1 LIQDKIKVSFRKLK
15 HIHHISDIQIRN
27 LKRHREYEE
36 VFNGLYE
43 EVKKNPDN
51 AVAYIGG
58 DIAHSKT
65 EMSPELI
72 DQLSRLFKNLSD
84 ICPTII
90 IAGNHDCNLNNLNRM
105 DCLTPIVENLNHP
118 NLHYLKRT
126 GIYTCADTDF
136 IVWDVWDSEKDYIKA
151 KDVPGDRNKVVL
163 FHGTVDRSETDLGF
177 KLPSKVKMSM
187 FKGYDL
193 GLLGDIHKRQHLNK
207 EETISYC
214 GSLVQQNHGEDI
226 GKGYLLWDVPKRK
239 SEYIEIHNDFGYYTI
254 DIQDGKLPDLSDL
267 PNKPRVRVRVS
278 NTKPAQL
285 KRLMTKVQ
293 KMAKIQESVITRVDG
308 LSTEKI
314 RDNKINIG
322 DVNSVDYQYKLISE
336 YLKNNYIV
344 DDDTMIKIK
353 DVLKDLNSVI
363 PEADIQRNVHW
374 KLKRFEFDNMFS
386 YGEDNVVDFTKLNGI
401 IGLFAPNATGKSAL
415 LDALSF
421 CLFDTCSR
429 AYKADNIINN
439 SKSTLYCKVNFEID
453 GQDYFIERRGKKN
466 LRTGH
471 VKVDVDFWMIDDTGE
486 KLSLNGDQRRTTQV
500 NIRKVIGGYD
510 DFILTSMS
518 SQNNSTVFI
527 DKTQKER
534 KELLSQFMGLKI
546 FDTLYTQAAEDIKEV
561 NTLLNDFKKSDY
573 DSELASI
580 TNDLILLNG
589 KQKDFKKDERD
600 LKKQIKQVLTEIKE
614 ETKRLKPV
622 DSNIRDYKTL
632 EEEKKKLDGILYK
645 VDEEYGVTKT
655 SVQGFALQRKDL
667 QNKITS
673 YEQENVSEKY
683 IKLEKLEEE
692 RDLFQIELDKL
703 KIEVR
708 TKLDKIDK
716 LGNLTY
722 DEDCDDCMS
731 NPFTLDAIQTKEN
744 LDKDKTLAQQYVT
757 KKQKM
762 EDRIQKMF
770 KVRAYKNDLDGL
782 LEEMNSLNVEESHS
796 STQLSLLEEKKTN
809 ILHQLTSVN
818 NEITQCKSQEQ
829 NVIFNSQ
836 IELSLDNLQSNND
849 DLDYQLDVISKK
861 LTSLHGEIQV
871 LKTKENQINSNINKV
886 EELEDSHQAY
896 QYLLEAIKRDGVPYD
911 LISKS
916 LPTVEGA
923 VNDILAQIVDFS
935 ILFNMDGKVIDTH
948 IVYDDDRVWPL
959 ELSSGME
966 RFISS
971 LAIRV
976 GLMNVSNLP
985 RSNFL
990 AIDEGW
996 GTMDSENLNSVA
1008 QLFQYLKTQFQ
1019 FTFVVSHIESMRDF
1033 VDTLLEIKKVSGS
1046 SSVKFSRD

>member
-1 LIQDKIKVSFRKLK
+1 MIQSKIKVPFRKLK
-15 HIHHISDIQIRN
+15 YIHHISDIQIRN
-27 LKRHREYEE
+27 LKRHKEYEE
-36 VFNGLYE
+36 VFNRTYE
-43 EVKKNPDN
+43 SVKEYPNN

-72 DQLSRLFKNLSD
+72 DQLSRLFKNLAD
-84 ICPTII
+84 IVPTII
-90 IAGNHDCNLNNLNRM
+90 IAGNHDCNLNNLNRL

-118 NLHYLKRT
+118 NLHYLKNT
-126 GIYTCADTDF
+126 GVYKCADTSF
-136 IVWDVWDSEKDYIKA
+136 VVWDVWDNEKDYIKA
-151 KDVPGDRNKVVL
+151 KDVEGETKIVL

-193 GLLGDIHKRQHLNK
+193 GLLGDIHKRQHLNE

-214 GSLVQQNHGEDI
+214 GSLVQQNHGEGLDH
-226 GKGYLLWDVPKRK
+226 GYLLWDVPKRK
-239 SEYIEIHNDFGYYTI
+239 STYIPVVNDFGYYTI

-267 PNKPRVRVRVS
+267 PLKPRLRVRVS
-278 NTKPAQL
+278 NTKPSQL
-285 KRLMTKVQ
+285 KKLMTKVQ
-293 KMAKIQESVITRVDG
+293 KMAKIQESVISRVDG
-308 LSTEKI
+308 LSTDKI
-314 RDNKINIG
+314 RDIKINIG
-322 DVNSVDYQYKLISE
+322 DVNNLDYQYELIRE
-336 YLKNNYIV
+336 YLSNNYIV

-353 DVLKDLNSVI
+353 KVLTDLNAVI

-374 KLKRFEFDNMFS
+374 KLKKFEFDNMFS

-439 SKSTLYCKVNFEID
+439 SKSTLNCLVNFEID
-453 GQDYFIERRGKKN
+453 GLDYFIERRGKKN

-471 VKVDVDFWMIDDTGE
+471 VKVDVDFWVIDDTGE
-486 KLSLNGDQRRTTQV
+486 KISLNGDQRRTTQN
-500 NIRKVIGGYD
+500 NIKKVIGSYD

-546 FDTLYTQAAEDIKEV
+546 FDTLYIQASEDIKEV
-561 NTLLNDFKKSDY
+561 DTLLKDFKKSDY
-573 DSELASI
+573 DSEMANI
-580 TNDLILLNG
+580 TDDLILLEG
-589 KQKDFKKDERD
+589 KQTDFKKDKRD
-600 LKKQIKQVLTEIKE
+600 LKKQLRTIMGEIKSQ
-614 ETKRLKPV
+614 TKRLKPV
-622 DSNIRDYKTL
+622 DSNIRDYDIL
-632 EEEKKKLDGILYK
+632 QDEKKKLNGILYK
-645 VDEEYGVTKT
+645 VDDEYGVTKT
-655 SVQGFALQRKDL
+655 TVQGFALQRTEF
-667 QNKITS
+667 QTKITS
-673 YEQENVSEKY
+673 YEKENVSEKY

-692 RDLFQIELDKL
+692 RDLFQVEIDKL

-708 TKLDKIDK
+708 SKLDKIEK
-716 LGNLTY
+716 LGNLEW
-722 DEDCDDCMS
+722 DEDCDFCMS
-731 NPFTLDAIQTKEN
+731 NPFTLDAIETQKN
-744 LDKDKTLAQQYVT
+744 LDKDKLLAQQYVT
-757 KKQKM
+757 KKQRM
-762 EDRIQKMF
+762 EDRIKKMF
-770 KVRAYKNDLDGL
+770 KIRAYKSDLESL
-782 LEEMNSLNVEESHS
+782 LEEINSLNIQETHS
-796 STQLSLLEEKKTN
+796 TTQLSLLEEKKNN
-809 ILHQLTSVN
+809 ILNQLNSIN
-818 NEITQCKSQEQ
+818 SEITTYKSQEQ
-829 NVIFNSQ
+829 NVLFNSQ
-836 IELSLDNLQSNND
+836 VEVEIDKLQNNGD
-849 DLDYQLDVISKK
+849 DLDYQVDMVSKK
-861 LTSLHGEIQV
+861 LTTLHGEIQV
-871 LKTKENQINSNINKV
+871 LKTKEKQINDNISKI
-886 EELEDSHQAY
+886 EKLEGDHQAY
-896 QYLLEAIKRDGVPYD
+896 QYLIEAIKRDGVPYD

-923 VNDILAQIVDFS
+923 VNDILSQIVDFS

-959 ELSSGME
+959 EMSSGME

-996 GTMDSENLNSVA
+996 GTMDSDNLNSVA

-1019 FTFVVSHIESMRDF
+1019 FTFIVSHIETMRDF

>member
-1 LIQDKIKVSFRKLK
+1 MVTDKLKVPFRKLK

-27 LKRHREYEE
+27 LKRHREYEQ
-36 VFNGLYE
+36 VFEGLYK
-43 EVKKNPDN
+43 EVKKNPKN
-51 AVAYIGG
+51 AISYIGG

-65 EMSPELI
+65 EMSPELV
-72 DQLSRLFKNLSD
+72 DQLSRLFKNLAD
-84 ICPTII
+84 ICPLVI

-105 DCLTPIVENLNHP
+105 DVLTPIVENLNHP

-126 GIYTCADTDF
+126 GIYTCGDTDL
-136 IVWDVWDSEKDYIKA
+136 IVWDVWDKEKDYIKA
-151 KDVPGDRNKVVL
+151 KDVPGDRKKVVL

-226 GKGYLLWDVPKRK
+226 GKGYLLWDMETLK
-239 SEYIEIHNDFGYYTI
+239 SKYIEIPNEYGYYTI
-254 DIQDGKLPDLSDL
+254 NIDNGKLPEL
-267 PNKPRVRVRVS
+267 PDFPAKPRVRVRVS
-278 NTKPAQL
+278 NTKPSQL
-285 KRLMTKVQ
+285 KKLMTQLQ
-293 KMAKIQESVITRVDG
+293 KKAKIQESVITRVDG

-314 RDNKINIG
+314 RDKKINIG
-322 DVNSVDYQYKLISE
+322 DVNNPDYQYDLVRE

-353 DVLKDLNSVI
+353 NIIKDLNSVI

-374 KLKRFEFDNMFS
+374 KLKRFEFSNLFS
-386 YGEDNVVDFTKLNGI
+386 YGEDNVVDFTKLNGM
-401 IGLFAPNATGKSAL
+401 IGLFAPNASGKSAL
-415 LDALSF
+415 LDALCF
-421 CLFDTCSR
+421 NLFDMSSR
-429 AYKADNIINN
+429 TYRADNIINKAKN
-439 SKSTLYCKVNFEID
+439 NLHCKVNFEID
-453 GQDYFIERRGKKN
+453 GQDYFIEKKGKKN

-471 VKVDVDFWMIDDTGE
+471 VKVDIDFWTIDDTGE
-486 KLSLNGDQRRTTQV
+486 EISLNGDQRRTTQN
-500 NIRKVIGGYD
+500 NIKKVIGNYE

-546 FDTLYTQAAEDIKEV
+546 FDTLYQQASDEIREV
-561 NTLLNDFKKSDY
+561 NTLLNDFKKADY
-573 DSELASI
+573 DKELADITDNLLLLEGKEKDFKDDENKIKKEFKKI
-580 TNDLILLNG
+580 TNDIQ
-589 KQKDFKKDERD
+589 KQ
-600 LKKQIKQVLTEIKE
+600 
-614 ETKRLKPV
+614 TKRLKPV
-622 DSNIRDYKTL
+622 DDSLKSIDVL
-632 EEEKKKLDGILYK
+632 EEQHSKLRTLSDNVKKNLS
-645 VDEEYGVTKT
+645 EYEVEQYDFDRAVKEIE
-655 SVQGFALQRKDL
+655 
-667 QNKITS
+667 NKIVI
-673 YEQENVSEKY
+673 YQQDGVSDKY
-683 IKLEKLEEE
+683 YKLEKLEEE
-692 RDLFQIELDKL
+692 RDLFQVEIDKL

-708 TKLDKIDK
+708 SKLDKIEK
-716 LGNLTY
+716 LGNLTH
-722 DEDCDDCMS
+722 DENCEHCMS
-731 NPFTLDAIQTKEN
+731 NPFTLDAIETKKN
-744 LDKDKTLAQQYVT
+744 LEKDKTLAQEYVK
-757 KKQKM
+757 KKQTM
-762 EDRIQKMF
+762 EDEIQKMF
-770 KVRAYKNDLDGL
+770 KVRAFKKDLDE
-782 LEEMNSLNVEESHS
+782 LE
-796 STQLSLLEEKKTN
+796 TQLNEKQRYQDTITSN
-809 ILHQLTSVN
+809 INITKEKQKNITTQFNLITS
-818 NEITQCKSQEQ
+818 EMERAKSQEQ
-829 NVIFNSQ
+829 NIVFNEQ
-836 IELSLDNLQSNND
+836 VAQEIDKLENYQN
-849 DLDYQLDVISKK
+849 DLDYQLSMVTEKVTK
-861 LTSLHGEIQV
+861 LHGEIQV
-871 LKTKENQINSNINKV
+871 LKTKENQINDNIKKV

-935 ILFNMDGKVIDTH
+935 IIFNMDGKQIDTH

-996 GTMDSENLNSVA
+996 GTMDSDNLNSVA
-1008 QLFQYLKTQFQ
+1008 QLFQYLKTEFQ
-1019 FTFVVSHIESMRDF
+1019 FSLVVSHIESMRDF
-1033 VDTLLEIKKVSGS
+1033 VDTLLEIKKVGGS
-1046 SSVKFSRD
+1046 SSVRFSRD

>member
-1 LIQDKIKVSFRKLK
+1 MVTDKLKVPFRKLK

-27 LKRHREYEE
+27 LKRHREYEQ
-36 VFNGLYE
+36 VFEGLYK
-43 EVKKNPDN
+43 EVKKNPKN
-51 AVAYIGG
+51 AISYIGG

-65 EMSPELI
+65 EMSPELV
-72 DQLSRLFKNLSD
+72 DQLSRLFKNLAD
-84 ICPTII
+84 ICPLVI

-105 DCLTPIVENLNHP
+105 DVLTPIVENLNHP

-126 GIYTCADTDF
+126 GIYTCGDTDL
-136 IVWDVWDSEKDYIKA
+136 IVWDVWDKEKDYIKA
-151 KDVPGDRNKVVL
+151 KDVPGDRKKVVL

-226 GKGYLLWDVPKRK
+226 GKGYLLWDMETLK
-239 SEYIEIHNDFGYYTI
+239 SEYIEIPNEYGYYTI
-254 DIQDGKLPDLSDL
+254 NIDNGKLPELPDL
-267 PNKPRVRVRVS
+267 PKKPRVRVRVS
-278 NTKPAQL
+278 NTKPSQL
-285 KRLMTKVQ
+285 KKLMTQLQ
-293 KMAKIQESVITRVDG
+293 KKCKIQESVITRVDG

-314 RDNKINIG
+314 RDKKINIG
-322 DVNSVDYQYKLISE
+322 DVNNPDYQYDLVRE
-336 YLKNNYIV
+336 YLKNNYLV
-344 DDDTMIKIK
+344 DDETMIKIK
-353 DVLKDLNSVI
+353 NILKDLNSTI

-374 KLKRFEFDNMFS
+374 KLKRFEFSNLFS
-386 YGEDNVVDFTKLNGI
+386 YGEDNVVDFTKLNGM
-401 IGLFAPNATGKSAL
+401 IGLFAPNASGKSAL
-415 LDALSF
+415 LDALCF
-421 CLFDTCSR
+421 NLFDMSSR
-429 AYKADNIINN
+429 TYRADNIINKAKN
-439 SKSTLYCKVNFEID
+439 NLHCKVNFEID
-453 GQDYFIERRGKKN
+453 GQDYFIEKKGKKN

-471 VKVDVDFWMIDDTGE
+471 VKVDIDFWTIDDTGE
-486 KLSLNGDQRRTTQV
+486 EISLNGDQRRTTQN
-500 NIRKVIGGYD
+500 NIKKVIGNYE

-546 FDTLYTQAAEDIKEV
+546 FDTLYQQASDEIKEV
-561 NTLLNDFKKSDY
+561 NTLLNDFKKADY
-573 DSELASI
+573 DRELADI
-580 TNDLILLNG
+580 TDSLLLLEG
-589 KQKDFKKDERD
+589 KEKDFKSDED
-600 LKKQIKQVLTEIKE
+600 KLKKEYKKITTDIQEQ
-614 ETKRLKPV
+614 TKRLKPV
-622 DSNIRDYKTL
+622 DNTLKSIEVL
-632 EEEKKKLDGILYK
+632 EEEHSKLHILSEKVKKNLS
-645 VDEEYGVTKT
+645 EYEIEQYDYEKAT
-655 SVQGFALQRKDL
+655 QEIE
-667 QNKITS
+667 NKIVI
-673 YEQENVSEKY
+673 YKQDGVEENY
-683 IKLEKLEEE
+683 YKLEKLEEE

-703 KIEVR
+703 KADVR
-708 TKLDKIDK
+708 VKLDKIEK
-716 LGNLTY
+716 LGNLTW
-722 DEDCDDCMS
+722 DEDCEHCMS
-731 NPFTLDAIQTKEN
+731 NPFTLDAIETKKN
-744 LDKDKTLAQQYVT
+744 LEKDKTLAQQYVQ

-762 EDRIQKMF
+762 EDEIQTMF
-770 KVRAYKNDLDGL
+770 KVRAFKKDLDEL
-782 LEEMNSLNVEESHS
+782 QDRLNEKQRYQDNIISNIKITKEKQKNITTQFNLITSEMERA
-796 STQLSLLEEKKTN
+796 
-809 ILHQLTSVN
+809 
-818 NEITQCKSQEQ
+818 KSQEQ
-829 NVIFNSQ
+829 NVVFNEQ
-836 IELSLDNLQSNND
+836 ILQEIDKLENYQT
-849 DLDYQLDVISKK
+849 DLDYQLGMVTEK
-861 LTSLHGEIQV
+861 LTKLHGEIQV
-871 LKTKENQINSNINKV
+871 LKTKENQINDNIKKV

-935 ILFNMDGKVIDTH
+935 IIFNMDGKQIDTH

-996 GTMDSENLNSVA
+996 GTMDSDNLNSVA
-1008 QLFQYLKTQFQ
+1008 QLFQYLKTEFQ
-1019 FTFVVSHIESMRDF
+1019 FSLVVSHIESMRDF
-1033 VDTLLEIKKVSGS
+1033 VDTLLEIKKVGGS
-1046 SSVKFSRD
+1046 SSVRFSRD

>member
-1 LIQDKIKVSFRKLK
+1 LIQEKIKVPFRKLK
-15 HIHHISDIQIRN
+15 YIHHISDIQIRN

-43 EVKKNPDN
+43 EVRKHPDN

-105 DCLTPIVENLNHP
+105 DCLTPIVENLNHS

-136 IVWDVWDSEKDYIKA
+136 IVWDVWDKEKDYIKA

-239 SEYIEIHNDFGYYTI
+239 SEYIEIPNDFGYYTI
-254 DIQDGKLPDLSDL
+254 DIRDGKLPDLSDL

-285 KRLMTKVQ
+285 KRLMTKVR
-293 KMAKIQESVITRVDG
+293 KMANIQESVVTRVDG

-314 RDNKINIG
+314 RDKKINIG
-322 DVNSVDYQYKLISE
+322 DVNNPDYQYKLISE
-336 YLKNNYIV
+336 YLSNNYIV

-353 DVLKDLNSVI
+353 KVLTDLNAVI

-374 KLKRFEFDNMFS
+374 KLKKFEFDNMFS

-439 SKSTLYCKVNFEID
+439 SKTTLNCIVNFEID
-453 GQDYFIERRGKKN
+453 GLDYFIERRGKKN

-471 VKVDVDFWMIDDTGE
+471 VKVDVDFWVIDDSGD
-486 KLSLNGDQRRTTQV
+486 KISLNGDQRRTTQN
-500 NIRKVIGGYD
+500 NIKKVIGSYD

-546 FDTLYTQAAEDIKEV
+546 FDRLYTQAAEDIKEV
-561 NTLLNDFKKSDY
+561 DTLLKDFKKSDY
-573 DSELASI
+573 DSELAQI
-580 TNDLILLNG
+580 TNDLILLEG

-600 LKKQIKQVLTEIKE
+600 LKKQIKQILNEIKE

-622 DSNIRDYKTL
+622 DSTIRDFDTL

-645 VDEEYGVTKT
+645 VDDEYGVTKT

-667 QNKITS
+667 QTKINS
-673 YEQENVSEKY
+673 YEKENVSEKY

-692 RDLFQIELDKL
+692 RDLFQIEIDKL

-708 TKLDKIDK
+708 AKLDKIDK

-782 LEEMNSLNVEESHS
+782 LEEMNSVNIQESHS

-809 ILHQLTSVN
+809 VLHQLTSVN
-818 NEITQCKSQEQ
+818 NEITKCKSQEQ
-829 NVIFNSQ
+829 DVIFNSQ

-849 DLDYQLDVISKK
+849 DLDYQLDVVGKK
-861 LTSLHGEIQV
+861 LTSIHGEIQV
-871 LKTKENQINSNINKV
+871 LRTKEKQINDNINKV
-886 EELEDSHQAY
+886 EELEGDHQAY

-948 IVYDDDRVWPL
+948 IVYDDDRIWPL

-996 GTMDSENLNSVA
+996 GTMDSDNLNSVH

-1019 FTFVVSHIESMRDF
+1019 FAFIVSHIETMRDF

>member
-1 LIQDKIKVSFRKLK
+1 MIQSKIKVPFRKLK
-15 HIHHISDIQIRN
+15 YIHHISDIQIRN
-27 LKRHREYEE
+27 LKRHKEYEE
-36 VFNGLYE
+36 VFNRTYE
-43 EVKKNPDN
+43 SVKEYPNN

-72 DQLSRLFKNLSD
+72 DQLSRLFKNLAD
-84 ICPTII
+84 IVPTII
-90 IAGNHDCNLNNLNRM
+90 IAGNHDCNLNNLNRL

-118 NLHYLKRT
+118 NLHYLKNT
-126 GIYTCADTDF
+126 GVYKCADTSF
-136 IVWDVWDSEKDYIKA
+136 VVWDVWDNEKDYIKA
-151 KDVPGDRNKVVL
+151 KDVEGETKIVL

-193 GLLGDIHKRQHLNK
+193 GLLGDIHKRQHLNE

-214 GSLVQQNHGEDI
+214 GSLVQQNHGEGLDH
-226 GKGYLLWDVPKRK
+226 GYLLWDVPKRK
-239 SEYIEIHNDFGYYTI
+239 STYIPVVNDFGYYTI

-267 PNKPRVRVRVS
+267 PLKPRLRVRVS
-278 NTKPAQL
+278 NTKPSQL
-285 KRLMTKVQ
+285 KKLMTKVQ
-293 KMAKIQESVITRVDG
+293 KMAKIQESVISRVDG
-308 LSTEKI
+308 LSTDKI
-314 RDNKINIG
+314 RDIKINIG
-322 DVNSVDYQYKLISE
+322 DVNNLDYQYELIRE
-336 YLKNNYIV
+336 YLSNNYIV

-353 DVLKDLNSVI
+353 KVLTDLNAVI

-374 KLKRFEFDNMFS
+374 KLKKFEFDNMFS

-439 SKSTLYCKVNFEID
+439 SKSTLNCLVNFEID
-453 GQDYFIERRGKKN
+453 GLDYFIERRGKKN

-471 VKVDVDFWMIDDTGE
+471 VKVDVDFWVIDDTGE
-486 KLSLNGDQRRTTQV
+486 KISLNGDQRRTTQN
-500 NIRKVIGGYD
+500 NIKKVIGSYD

-546 FDTLYTQAAEDIKEV
+546 FDTLYIQASEDIKEV
-561 NTLLNDFKKSDY
+561 DTLLKDFKKSDY
-573 DSELASI
+573 DSEMANI
-580 TNDLILLNG
+580 TDDLILLEG
-589 KQKDFKKDERD
+589 KQTDFKKDKRD
-600 LKKQIKQVLTEIKE
+600 LKKQLRTIMGEIKSQ
-614 ETKRLKPV
+614 TKRLKPV
-622 DSNIRDYKTL
+622 DSNIRDYDIL
-632 EEEKKKLDGILYK
+632 QDEKKKLNGILYK
-645 VDEEYGVTKT
+645 VDDEYGVTKT
-655 SVQGFALQRKDL
+655 TVQGFALQRTEL
-667 QNKITS
+667 QTRITS
-673 YEQENVSEKY
+673 YEKENVSEKY

-692 RDLFQIELDKL
+692 RDLFQVEIDKL

-708 TKLDKIDK
+708 SKLDKIEK
-716 LGNLTY
+716 LGNLEW
-722 DEDCDDCMS
+722 DEDCDFCMS
-731 NPFTLDAIQTKEN
+731 NPFTLDAIETQKN
-744 LDKDKTLAQQYVT
+744 LDKDKLLAQQYVT
-757 KKQKM
+757 KKQRM
-762 EDRIQKMF
+762 EDRIKKMF
-770 KVRAYKNDLDGL
+770 KIRAYKSDLESL
-782 LEEMNSLNVEESHS
+782 LEEINSLNIQETHS
-796 STQLSLLEEKKTN
+796 TTQLSLLEEKKNN
-809 ILHQLTSVN
+809 ILNQLNSIN
-818 NEITQCKSQEQ
+818 SEITTYKSQEQ
-829 NVIFNSQ
+829 NVLFNSQ
-836 IELSLDNLQSNND
+836 VEVEIDKLQNNGD
-849 DLDYQLDVISKK
+849 DLDYQIDMVSKK
-861 LTSLHGEIQV
+861 LTTLHGEIQV
-871 LKTKENQINSNINKV
+871 LKTKEKQINDNISKI
-886 EELEDSHQAY
+886 EKLEGDHQAY
-896 QYLLEAIKRDGVPYD
+896 QYLIEAIKRDGVPYD

-923 VNDILAQIVDFS
+923 VNDILSQIVDFS

-959 ELSSGME
+959 EMSSGME

-996 GTMDSENLNSVA
+996 GTMDSDNLNSVA

-1019 FTFVVSHIESMRDF
+1019 FTFIVSHIETMRDF

>member
-1 LIQDKIKVSFRKLK
+1 MIQSKIKVPFRKLK
-15 HIHHISDIQIRN
+15 YIHHISDIQIRN
-27 LKRHREYEE
+27 LKRHKEYEE
-36 VFNGLYE
+36 VFNRTYE
-43 EVKKNPDN
+43 SVKENPDN

-72 DQLSRLFKNLSD
+72 DQLSRLFKNLAD
-84 ICPTII
+84 IVPTII
-90 IAGNHDCNLNNLNRM
+90 IAGNHDCNLNNLNRL

-118 NLHYLKRT
+118 NLHYLKNT
-126 GIYTCADTDF
+126 GVYKCADTSF
-136 IVWDVWDSEKDYIKA
+136 VVWDVWDNEKDYIKA
-151 KDVPGDRNKVVL
+151 KDVEGETKIVL

-177 KLPSKVKMSM
+177 KLPSKVKISK

-193 GLLGDIHKRQHLNK
+193 GLLGDIHKRQHLNRK
-207 EETISYC
+207 KTISYC
-214 GSLVQQNHGEDI
+214 GSLVQQNHGEGLDH
-226 GKGYLLWDVPKRK
+226 GYLLWDVPKRK
-239 SEYIEIHNDFGYYTI
+239 STYIPVVNDFGYYTI

-267 PNKPRVRVRVS
+267 PLKPRLRVRVS
-278 NTKPAQL
+278 NTKPSQL
-285 KRLMTKVQ
+285 KKLMTKVQ
-293 KMAKIQESVITRVDG
+293 KMAKIQESVISRVDG
-308 LSTEKI
+308 LSTDKI
-314 RDNKINIG
+314 RDIKINIG
-322 DVNSVDYQYKLISE
+322 DVNNLDYQYELIRE
-336 YLKNNYIV
+336 YLSNNYIV

-353 DVLKDLNSVI
+353 KVLTDLNAVI

-374 KLKRFEFDNMFS
+374 KLKKFEFDNMFS

-439 SKSTLYCKVNFEID
+439 SKSTLNCLVNFEID
-453 GQDYFIERRGKKN
+453 GLDYFIERRGKKN

-471 VKVDVDFWMIDDTGE
+471 VKVDVDFWVIDDSGD
-486 KLSLNGDQRRTTQV
+486 KISLNGDQRRTTQN
-500 NIRKVIGGYD
+500 NIKKVIGSYD

-546 FDTLYTQAAEDIKEV
+546 FDTLYIQASEDIKEV
-561 NTLLNDFKKSDY
+561 DTLLKDFKKSDY
-573 DSELASI
+573 DSEMANI
-580 TNDLILLNG
+580 TDDLILLEG
-589 KQKDFKKDERD
+589 KQTDFKKDKRD
-600 LKKQIKQVLTEIKE
+600 LKKQLRTIMGEIKSQ
-614 ETKRLKPV
+614 TKRLKPV
-622 DSNIRDYKTL
+622 DSNIRDYDIL
-632 EEEKKKLDGILYK
+632 QDEKKKLNGILYK
-645 VDEEYGVTKT
+645 VDDEYGVTKT
-655 SVQGFALQRKDL
+655 TVQGFALQRTEF
-667 QNKITS
+667 QTKITS
-673 YEQENVSEKY
+673 YEKENVSEKY

-692 RDLFQIELDKL
+692 RDLFQVEIDKL

-708 TKLDKIDK
+708 SKLDKIEK
-716 LGNLTY
+716 LGNLEW
-722 DEDCDDCMS
+722 DEDCDFCMS
-731 NPFTLDAIQTKEN
+731 NPFTLDAIETQKN
-744 LDKDKTLAQQYVT
+744 LDKDKLLAQQYVT
-757 KKQKM
+757 KKQRM
-762 EDRIQKMF
+762 EDRIKKMF
-770 KVRAYKNDLDGL
+770 KIRAYKSDLESL
-782 LEEMNSLNVEESHS
+782 LEEINSLNIQETHS
-796 STQLSLLEEKKTN
+796 TTQLSLLEEKKNN
-809 ILHQLTSVN
+809 ILNQLNSIN
-818 NEITQCKSQEQ
+818 SEITTYKSQEQ
-829 NVIFNSQ
+829 NVLFNSQ
-836 IELSLDNLQSNND
+836 VEVEIDKLQNNGD
-849 DLDYQLDVISKK
+849 DLDYQIDMVSKK
-861 LTSLHGEIQV
+861 LTTLHGEIQV
-871 LKTKENQINSNINKV
+871 LKTKEKQINDNISKI
-886 EELEDSHQAY
+886 EKLEGDHQAY
-896 QYLLEAIKRDGVPYD
+896 QYLIEAIKRDGVPYD

-923 VNDILAQIVDFS
+923 VNDILSQIVDFS

-959 ELSSGME
+959 EMSSGME

-996 GTMDSENLNSVA
+996 GTMDSDNLNSVA

-1019 FTFVVSHIESMRDF
+1019 FTFIVSHIETMRDF

>member
-1 LIQDKIKVSFRKLK
+1 MIQEKVKVPFRKLK

-43 EVKKNPDN
+43 EVKKNPNN

-58 DIAHSKT
+58 DIAHSKC

-72 DQLSRLFKNLSD
+72 DQLSRLFKNLAD
-84 ICPTII
+84 IVPTII

-126 GIYTCADTDF
+126 GVYTFADTDF
-136 IVWDVWDSEKDYIKA
+136 IVWDVWDKEEDYIKA

-226 GKGYLLWDVPKRK
+226 GKGYLLWDVPARK
-239 SEYIEIHNDFGYYTI
+239 SEYIEIHNDYGYYTI
-254 DIQDGKLPDLSDL
+254 NIDDGKLPDLSDL

-308 LSTEKI
+308 LSTDKI
-314 RDNKINIG
+314 RDNKVNIG
-322 DVNSVDYQYKLISE
+322 DVSNVGYQFDLISE

-344 DDDTMIKIK
+344 DDNTMIKIK
-353 DVLKDLNSVI
+353 KVLTDLNAVV

-374 KLKRFEFDNMFS
+374 KLKRFEFSNLFS
-386 YGEDNVVDFTKLNGI
+386 YGEDNVVDFTKLNGM
-401 IGLFAPNATGKSAL
+401 IGLFAPNASGKSAL
-415 LDALSF
+415 LDALCF
-421 CLFDTCSR
+421 NLFDLSSR
-429 AYKADNIINN
+429 TFKADNIIN
-439 SKSTLYCKVNFEID
+439 KAKTTLHCKVNFEID
-453 GQDYFIERRGKKN
+453 GIDYFIEKKGKKN

-471 VKVDVDFWMIDDTGE
+471 VKVDIDFWMVDDTGE
-486 KLSLNGDQRRTTQV
+486 SISLNGDQRRTTQN
-500 NIRKVIGGYD
+500 NIKRVIGNYE

-546 FDTLYTQAAEDIKEV
+546 FDTLWQQASEDIKEV
-561 NTLLNDFKKSDY
+561 NTLLNDFKKADY
-573 DSELASI
+573 DSELAKI
-580 TNDLILLNG
+580 TDDLILLES
-589 KQKDFKKDERD
+589 KEKDFKKDEKE
-600 LKKQIKQVLTEIKE
+600 LKKSIKDIMNSIKQ
-614 ETKRLKPV
+614 ETLRLKPV
-622 DSNIRDYKTL
+622 DTTLKPIKTL
-632 EEEKKKLDGILYK
+632 EDEHSKLTTLRDNVKEKLNELSTEQYDFEKAVKEIENKIVIYQQDGVEEKY
-645 VDEEYGVTKT
+645 Y
-655 SVQGFALQRKDL
+655 Q
-667 QNKITS
+667 
-673 YEQENVSEKY
+673 
-683 IKLEKLEEE
+683 LEKLEEE

-703 KIEVR
+703 KSEVR
-708 TKLDKIDK
+708 VKLDKIDK
-716 LGNLTY
+716 LGNLTH
-722 DEDCDDCMS
+722 DEDCEHCMS
-731 NPFTLDAIQTKEN
+731 NPFTLDAIETKTN
-744 LDKDKTLAQQYVT
+744 LDKDKLLAQQYVQ
-757 KKQKM
+757 KKQLM
-762 EDRIQKMF
+762 EDEIQKQF
-770 KVRAYKNDLDGL
+770 KVRAFKKDLDE
-782 LEEMNSLNVEESHS
+782 LEGKLSEKQRYQENIISNINLIKEKQKNITTQFNLITSDIEKSKAQEKNV
-796 STQLSLLEEKKTN
+796 
-809 ILHQLTSVN
+809 VF
-818 NEITQCKSQEQ
+818 NEQIAQAIDHLQ
-829 NVIFNSQ
+829 N
-836 IELSLDNLQSNND
+836 NND
-849 DLDYQLDVISKK
+849 DLDYQLDMVSKK
-861 LTSLHGEIQV
+861 LTSIHGDIKV
-871 LKTKENQINSNINKV
+871 LKTKENQINTNIDKV
-886 EELEDSHQAY
+886 EELEGDHQAY

-935 ILFNMDGKVIDTH
+935 IVFNMDGKQIDTH

-996 GTMDSENLNSVA
+996 GTMDNENLNSVS
-1008 QLFQYLKTQFQ
+1008 QLFQYLKSEFQ
-1019 FTFVVSHIESMRDF
+1019 FSLVVSHIESMRDF
-1033 VDTLLEIKKVSGS
+1033 VDTLLEIKKVNGS
-1046 SSVKFSRD
+1046 SSVRFSRD

>member
-1 LIQDKIKVSFRKLK
+1 MVTDKLKVPFRKLK

-27 LKRHREYEE
+27 LKRHREYEQ
-36 VFNGLYE
+36 VFEGLYK
-43 EVKKNPDN
+43 EVKKNPKN
-51 AVAYIGG
+51 AISYIGG

-65 EMSPELI
+65 EMSPELV
-72 DQLSRLFKNLSD
+72 DQLSRLFKNLAD
-84 ICPTII
+84 ICPLVI

-105 DCLTPIVENLNHP
+105 DVLTPIVENLNHP

-126 GIYTCADTDF
+126 GIYTCGDTDL
-136 IVWDVWDSEKDYIKA
+136 IVWDVWDKEKDYIKA
-151 KDVPGDRNKVVL
+151 KDVPGDRKKVVL

-226 GKGYLLWDVPKRK
+226 GKGYLLWDMETLK
-239 SEYIEIHNDFGYYTI
+239 SEYIEIPNEYGYYTI
-254 DIQDGKLPDLSDL
+254 NIDNGKLPELPDL
-267 PNKPRVRVRVS
+267 PKKPRVRVRVS
-278 NTKPAQL
+278 NTKPSQL
-285 KRLMTKVQ
+285 KKLMTQLQ
-293 KMAKIQESVITRVDG
+293 KKCKIQESVITRVDG

-314 RDNKINIG
+314 RDKKINIG
-322 DVNSVDYQYKLISE
+322 DVNNPDYQYDLVRE
-336 YLKNNYIV
+336 YLKNNYLV
-344 DDDTMIKIK
+344 DDETMIKIK
-353 DVLKDLNSVI
+353 NILKDLNSTI

-374 KLKRFEFDNMFS
+374 KLKRFEFSNLFS
-386 YGEDNVVDFTKLNGI
+386 YGEDNVVDFTKLNGM
-401 IGLFAPNATGKSAL
+401 IGLFAPNASGKSAL
-415 LDALSF
+415 LDALCF
-421 CLFDTCSR
+421 NLFDMSSR
-429 AYKADNIINN
+429 TYRADNIINKAKN
-439 SKSTLYCKVNFEID
+439 NLHCKVNFEID
-453 GQDYFIERRGKKN
+453 GQDYFIEKKGKKN

-471 VKVDVDFWMIDDTGE
+471 VKVDIDFWTIDDTGE
-486 KLSLNGDQRRTTQV
+486 EISLNGDQRRTTQN
-500 NIRKVIGGYD
+500 NIKKDIGNYE

-546 FDTLYTQAAEDIKEV
+546 FDTLYQQASDEIKEV
-561 NTLLNDFKKSDY
+561 NTLLNDFKKADY
-573 DSELASI
+573 DRELADI
-580 TNDLILLNG
+580 TDSLLLLEG
-589 KQKDFKKDERD
+589 KEKDFKSDED
-600 LKKQIKQVLTEIKE
+600 KLKKEYKKITTDIQEQ
-614 ETKRLKPV
+614 TKRLKPV
-622 DSNIRDYKTL
+622 DNTLKSIEVL
-632 EEEKKKLDGILYK
+632 EEEHSKLHTLSEKVKKNLS
-645 VDEEYGVTKT
+645 EYEIEQYDYEKAT
-655 SVQGFALQRKDL
+655 QEIE
-667 QNKITS
+667 NKIVI
-673 YEQENVSEKY
+673 YKQDGVEENY
-683 IKLEKLEEE
+683 YKLEKLEEE

-703 KIEVR
+703 KADVR
-708 TKLDKIDK
+708 VKLDKIEK
-716 LGNLTY
+716 LGNLTW
-722 DEDCDDCMS
+722 DEDCEHCMS
-731 NPFTLDAIQTKEN
+731 NPFTLDAIETKKN
-744 LDKDKTLAQQYVT
+744 LEKDKTLAQQYVQ

-762 EDRIQKMF
+762 EDEIQTMF
-770 KVRAYKNDLDGL
+770 KVRAFKKDLDEL
-782 LEEMNSLNVEESHS
+782 QDRLNEKQRYQDNIISNIKITKEKQKNITTQFNLITSEMERA
-796 STQLSLLEEKKTN
+796 
-809 ILHQLTSVN
+809 
-818 NEITQCKSQEQ
+818 KSQEQ
-829 NVIFNSQ
+829 NVVFNEQ
-836 IELSLDNLQSNND
+836 ILQEIDKLENYQT
-849 DLDYQLDVISKK
+849 DLDYQLGMVTEK
-861 LTSLHGEIQV
+861 LTKLHGEIQV
-871 LKTKENQINSNINKV
+871 LKTKENQINDNIKKV

-935 ILFNMDGKVIDTH
+935 IIFNMDGKQIDTH

-996 GTMDSENLNSVA
+996 GTMDSDNLNSVA
-1008 QLFQYLKTQFQ
+1008 QLFQYLKTEFQ
-1019 FTFVVSHIESMRDF
+1019 FSLVVSHIESMRDF
-1033 VDTLLEIKKVSGS
+1033 VDTLLEIKKVGGS
-1046 SSVKFSRD
+1046 SSVRFSRD

>member
-1 LIQDKIKVSFRKLK
+1 MIQEKIKVPFRKLK

-36 VFNGLYE
+36 VFEGLYE
-43 EVKKNPDN
+43 AVKKNPDN

-84 ICPTII
+84 IVPTII
-90 IAGNHDCNLNNLNRM
+90 IAGNHDCNLNNLNRL
-105 DCLTPIVENLNHP
+105 DCLSPIVENLNHP

-136 IVWDVWDSEKDYIKA
+136 IVWDVWDKEKDYIKA
-151 KDVPGDRNKVVL
+151 KDVPGDRTKVVL

-239 SEYIEIHNDFGYYTI
+239 SKYIEIHNDFGYYTI
-254 DIQDGKLPDLSDL
+254 NIDNGKLPDLSDL

-314 RDNKINIG
+314 RDKKINIG
-322 DVNSVDYQYKLISE
+322 DVNNVDYQYDLVSE

-353 DVLKDLNSVI
+353 EVLSDLNSVI

-386 YGEDNVVDFTKLNGI
+386 YGENNVVDFTKLNGM

-415 LDALSF
+415 LDSLSF
-421 CLFDTCSR
+421 CLFDVSSR

-439 SKSTLYCKVNFEID
+439 SKNNLYCKVNFEID
-453 GQDYFIERRGKKN
+453 NIDYYIEKRGKKN

-471 VKVDVDFWMIDDTGE
+471 VKVDIDFWMVDETGE
-486 KLSLNGDQRRTTQV
+486 KISLNGDQRRTTQN
-500 NIRKVIGGYD
+500 NIKKVIGSYD

-546 FDTLYTQAAEDIKEV
+546 FDRLYTQAAEDIKEV
-561 NTLLNDFKKSDY
+561 DTLLKDFKKSDY

-580 TNDLILLNG
+580 TDDLILLDG
-589 KQKDFKKDERD
+589 KQKDFKKDEKE
-600 LKKQIKQVLTEIKE
+600 LKSEVKKILSDIQEQ
-614 ETKRLKPV
+614 TKRLKPV
-622 DSNIRDYKTL
+622 DDSLQSIEDL
-632 EEEKKKLDGILYK
+632 EEQHTKLQTLSENVK
-645 VDEEYGVTKT
+645 HKLSEYETEQYDFDRAVKEIE
-655 SVQGFALQRKDL
+655 
-667 QNKITS
+667 NKIVI
-673 YEQENVSEKY
+673 YQQDGVEENY
-683 IKLEKLEEE
+683 YKLEKLEEE

-708 TKLDKIDK
+708 SKLDKIEK
-716 LGNLTY
+716 LGDLTY
-722 DEDCDDCMS
+722 DDDCDHCMS
-731 NPFTLDAIQTKEN
+731 NPFTLDAIETKKN
-744 LDKDKTLAQQYVT
+744 LNKDKLLAQEYVQ
-757 KKQKM
+757 KKQTM
-762 EDRIQKMF
+762 EDEIQKQF
-770 KVRAYKNDLDGL
+770 KVRAFKKDLDE
-782 LEEMNSLNVEESHS
+782 LETKLSEKQRYQDNIVSNINLTKEKQKNIG
-796 STQLSLLEEKKTN
+796 TQFNLIKSDMERA
-809 ILHQLTSVN
+809 
-818 NEITQCKSQEQ
+818 KSQEQ
-829 NVIFNSQ
+829 DVMFNSQ
-836 IELSLDNLQSNND
+836 VEIEIDKLQNESD
-849 DLDYQLDVISKK
+849 DLDYQLDVVGSK
-861 LTSLHGEIQV
+861 LTSLHGDIQV
-871 LKTKENQINSNINKV
+871 LKTKEKQINDNINKV

-935 ILFNMDGKVIDTH
+935 IIFNMDGKQIDTH

-966 RFISS
+966 RFVSS

-996 GTMDSENLNSVA
+996 GTMDSENLNSVH

-1019 FTFVVSHIESMRDF
+1019 FSLVVSHIESMRDF

-1046 SSVKFSRD
+1046 SSVRFARD

>member
-1 LIQDKIKVSFRKLK
+1 MIQNKVKVPFRKLK

-43 EVKKNPDN
+43 EVKKNPNN

-58 DIAHSKT
+58 DIAHSKC

-72 DQLSRLFKNLSD
+72 DQLSRLFKNLAD
-84 ICPTII
+84 IVPTII

-126 GIYTCADTDF
+126 GVYTFADTDF
-136 IVWDVWDSEKDYIKA
+136 IVWDVWDEEKDYIKA

-226 GKGYLLWDVPKRK
+226 GKGYLLWDVPKRT
-239 SEYIEIHNDFGYYTI
+239 SEYIEIHNDYGYYTI
-254 DIQDGKLPDLSDL
+254 NIDDGKLPDLSDL

-308 LSTEKI
+308 LSTDKI
-314 RDNKINIG
+314 RDNKVNIG
-322 DVNSVDYQYKLISE
+322 DVSNVGYQFDLISE

-344 DDDTMIKIK
+344 DDNTMIKIK
-353 DVLKDLNSVI
+353 KVLTDLNAVV

-374 KLKRFEFDNMFS
+374 KLKRFEFSNLFS
-386 YGEDNVVDFTKLNGI
+386 YGEDNVVDFTKLNGM
-401 IGLFAPNATGKSAL
+401 IGLFAPNASGKSAL
-415 LDALSF
+415 LDALCF
-421 CLFDTCSR
+421 NLFDLSSR
-429 AYKADNIINN
+429 TFKADNIIN
-439 SKSTLYCKVNFEID
+439 KAKTTLHCKVNFEID
-453 GQDYFIERRGKKN
+453 GIDYFIEKKGKKN

-471 VKVDVDFWMIDDTGE
+471 VKVDIDFWMVDDTGE
-486 KLSLNGDQRRTTQV
+486 SISLNGDQRRTTQN
-500 NIRKVIGGYD
+500 NIKRVIGNYE

-546 FDTLYTQAAEDIKEV
+546 FDTLWQQASEDIKEV
-561 NTLLNDFKKSDY
+561 NTLLNDFKKADY
-573 DSELASI
+573 DSELAKI
-580 TNDLILLNG
+580 TDDLILLES
-589 KQKDFKKDERD
+589 KEKDFKKDEKE
-600 LKKQIKQVLTEIKE
+600 LKKSIKDIMNSIKQ
-614 ETKRLKPV
+614 ETLRLKPV
-622 DSNIRDYKTL
+622 DTTLKPIKTL
-632 EEEKKKLDGILYK
+632 EDEHSKLTTLRDNVKEKLNELSTEQYDFEKAVKEIENKIVIYQQDGVEEKY
-645 VDEEYGVTKT
+645 Y
-655 SVQGFALQRKDL
+655 Q
-667 QNKITS
+667 
-673 YEQENVSEKY
+673 
-683 IKLEKLEEE
+683 LEKLEEE

-703 KIEVR
+703 KSEVR
-708 TKLDKIDK
+708 VKLDKIDK
-716 LGNLTY
+716 LGNLTH
-722 DEDCDDCMS
+722 DEDCEHCMS
-731 NPFTLDAIQTKEN
+731 NPFTLDAIETKTN
-744 LDKDKTLAQQYVT
+744 LDKDKLLAQQYVQ
-757 KKQKM
+757 KKQLM
-762 EDRIQKMF
+762 EDEIQKQF
-770 KVRAYKNDLDGL
+770 KVRAFKKDLDE
-782 LEEMNSLNVEESHS
+782 LEGKLSEKQRYQENIISNINLIKEKQKNITTQFNLITSDIEKSKAQEKNV
-796 STQLSLLEEKKTN
+796 
-809 ILHQLTSVN
+809 VF
-818 NEITQCKSQEQ
+818 NEQIAQAIDHLQ
-829 NVIFNSQ
+829 N
-836 IELSLDNLQSNND
+836 NND
-849 DLDYQLDVISKK
+849 DLDYQLDMVSKK
-861 LTSLHGEIQV
+861 LTSIHGDIKV
-871 LKTKENQINSNINKV
+871 LKTKENQINTNIDKV
-886 EELEDSHQAY
+886 EELEGDHQAY

-935 ILFNMDGKVIDTH
+935 IVFNMDGKQIDTH

-996 GTMDSENLNSVA
+996 GTMDNENLNSVS
-1008 QLFQYLKTQFQ
+1008 QLFQYLKSEFQ
-1019 FTFVVSHIESMRDF
+1019 FSLVVSHIESMRDF
-1033 VDTLLEIKKVSGS
+1033 VDTLLEIKKVNGS
-1046 SSVKFSRD
+1046 SSVRFSRD

>member
-1 LIQDKIKVSFRKLK
+1 MIQEKIKVPFRKLK

-43 EVKKNPDN
+43 EVKNNPDN

-84 ICPTII
+84 IVPTII

-136 IVWDVWDSEKDYIKA
+136 IVWDVWDNEKDYIKA
-151 KDVPGDRNKVVL
+151 KDVPGDRKKVVL

-226 GKGYLLWDVPKRK
+226 GKGYLLWDMETLK
-239 SEYIEIHNDFGYYTI
+239 SEYKEIHNDFGYYTI

-308 LSTEKI
+308 LSKEKI

-322 DVNSVDYQYKLISE
+322 DVNNPDYQYDLISE

-386 YGEDNVVDFTKLNGI
+386 YGENNVVDFTKLNGI

-453 GQDYFIERRGKKN
+453 GVNYFIERRGKKN
-466 LRTGH
+466 LRSGH
-471 VKVDVDFWMIDDTGE
+471 VKVDVDFWLIDDSGD
-486 KLSLNGDQRRTTQV
+486 KISLNGDQRRTTQV

-546 FDTLYTQAAEDIKEV
+546 FDTLYTQAADDIKEV

-573 DSELASI
+573 DSELAQI
-580 TNDLILLNG
+580 TNDLILLEG
-589 KQKDFKKDERD
+589 KKKDFKKDERG
-600 LKKQIKQVLTEIKE
+600 LKKEIKSVQSEIKE
-614 ETKRLKPV
+614 QTKRLKHV
-622 DSNIRDYKTL
+622 DDSLQSIETL
-632 EEEKKKLDGILYK
+632 ETEHKKLQQLYEQVKNKLSEYEMEQFDFDRASKEIESKIEVYKKDNIEEKY
-645 VDEEYGVTKT
+645 
-655 SVQGFALQRKDL
+655 
-667 QNKITS
+667 
-673 YEQENVSEKY
+673 YE
-683 IKLEKLEEE
+683 LEKLEEE
-692 RDLFQIELDKL
+692 RDLFQVEIDKL

-708 TKLDKIDK
+708 SKLDKIEK

-722 DEDCDDCMS
+722 DEDCNDCMT
-731 NPFTLDAIQTKEN
+731 NPFTLDAIETQKN
-744 LDKDKTLAQQYVT
+744 LDKDKSLAQRYVQ

-762 EDRIQKMF
+762 EERIQKQF
-770 KVRAYKNDLDGL
+770 KVRAFKKDLDD
-782 LEEMNSLNVEESHS
+782 LENKLNDKQRYQDNITSNIQLNKEKQKNIT
-796 STQLSLLEEKKTN
+796 TQLNLITTN
-809 ILHQLTSVN
+809 IEKS
-818 NEITQCKSQEQ
+818 KSQEQ
-829 NVIFNSQ
+829 NVIFNQ
-836 IELSLDNLQSNND
+836 QVEVEIDKLQNNSD
-849 DLDYQLDVISKK
+849 DLDYQLDVVSDK
-861 LTSLHGEIQV
+861 LTTLHGDIQV
-871 LKTKENQINSNINKV
+871 LKTKENQINDNITKV

-923 VNDILAQIVDFS
+923 VNDILAQIVDFNV
-935 ILFNMDGKVIDTH
+935 LFNMDGKVIDTH

-996 GTMDSENLNSVA
+996 GTMDNENLNSVA
-1008 QLFQYLKTQFQ
+1008 QLFQYLKSQFQ